1 MRKLLLVLTI
11 AMASAMP
18 LAAQAQQPQPQAS
31 DIMGLNSDQA
41 LAIGLGIVGGV
52 IIIDGLLG
60 APAWAGVV
68 AGGLIGNWWYSQ
80 HADQMRTAA
89 VKKANLMIADAT
101 ARTQDVAA
109 YATEAIS
116 GAQAKLM
123 SWTVL
128 RAN

>member
-1 MRKLLLVLTI
+1 MRKLLLVLVV

-18 LAAQAQQPQPQAS
+18 LAAQAQQQSQTT
-31 DIMGLNSDQA
+31 DVMGLNSDQV
-41 LAIGLGIVGGV
+41 LAIGLGVVGGV
-52 IIIDGLLG
+52 IVVEGLLG

-80 HADQMRTAA
+80 HADQMRAAA

-109 YATEAIS
+109 YATDAIS

-123 SWTVL
+123 GWTAL